1 MRVGVKKSSVK
12 LRYKSSV
19 TISVTKR
26 EKIKG
31 EKISVTVTLQVKKV
45 KVKKGGEQKIKNEK
59 KIETEYL

>member
-1 MRVGVKKSSVK
+1 VRVGVKKSSVK

>member
-1 MRVGVKKSSVK
+1 VGVKKSSVK